1 VPTLTQVLER
11 PAGAPGLA
19 AAVEVPAQ
27 ARLTMVT
34 PEFEAS
40 VRAHILSDLKTRID
54 AVIDERLY
62 RDLEPLVTA
71 VMEEFSARLQD
82 QVRRTL
88 GDVVAQAV
96 EQAIAQEEQR
106 AAAIR

>member
-11 PAGAPGLA
+11 PARQASPVSAAPAL
-19 AAVEVPAQ
+19 AQ
-27 ARLTMVT
+27 ARLTIVT

-40 VRAHILSDLKTRID
+40 VRAHILADLKTRID

-62 RDLEPLVTA
+62 RDLEPLVTS
-71 VMEEFSARLQD
+71 VMETFSARLQD

-96 EQAIAQEEQR
+96 EQAIAEEER
-106 AAAIR
+106 RSSAAR